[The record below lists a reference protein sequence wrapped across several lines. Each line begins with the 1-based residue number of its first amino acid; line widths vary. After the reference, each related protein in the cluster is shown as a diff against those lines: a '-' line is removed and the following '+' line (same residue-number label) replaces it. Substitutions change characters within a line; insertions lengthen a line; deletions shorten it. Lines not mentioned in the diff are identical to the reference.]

1 MANKKKPTAEEIA
14 KQKKRTGII
23 LLACGLVLVA
33 LLVIAVIDDVKTR
46 KTEEAAAASYSER
59 QEILESLMAGAE
71 EAMSE
76 ATPGYAV
83 SADDIEVSH
92 YAEIAI
98 KDYGTVKVALSE
110 AMAPETV
117 KNFVKLAESG
127 FYDGLTF
134 HRIMDGFMMQGG
146 DPQGNGQGGSGTNII
161 GEFANNGYDYND
173 ISHIRGTISMARAND
188 YNSGSSQFFIVQS
201 DSTFLDGDYAGFGHV
216 TSGMD
221 IVDTICANAP
231 VTDNNG
237 TVLPDD
243 QPIITEIRVID

>member
-1 MANKKKPTAEEIA
+1 MIGMNIVKRIVALSLTLVMSVMLFGCVKYQTPDDFKPTAPEGSLTGLHHIEI
-14 KQKKRTGII
+14 
-23 LLACGLVLVA
+23 
-33 LLVIAVIDDVKTR
+33 
-46 KTEEAAAASYSER
+46 
-59 QEILESLMAGAE
+59 EIQ
-71 EAMSE
+71 
-76 ATPGYAV
+76 
-83 SADDIEVSH
+83 
-92 YAEIAI
+92 
-98 KDYGTVKVALSE
+98 DYGVISVELNADKAPITV
-110 AMAPETV
+110 T
-117 KNFVKLAESG
+117 NFIDLANSG
-127 FYDGLTF
+127 FYNGLTF